1 MKRFFILSAL
11 MTVILFGCCY
21 VEDTQ
26 GNEKNEEKKTVNYKV
41 VFDANGG
48 DGNMPEQIFTAG
60 ISQTLNINTFK
71 CTGHTFADWNTEP
84 DGTGVTY
91 VSGNSYSFT
100 GDITLYAQWDV
111 NNYTMKFNA
120 NGGNGNMPEQIF
132 TADTSQILNA
142 NTFTRTGYTFAGWN
156 TEPDGAGFTYISENS
171 YSLTGNITL
180 YAQWDV
186 NTYTV
191 IFYDNGGDG
200 NMEHQS
206 LTYNTEQT
214 LPANTFT
221 RKGYAFAGWA
231 LSDDGNAIY
240 ADKGK
245 VKNLAAENNAIV
257 PLYAV
262 WTENNKVLPVIF
274 SQPTTVDYGDS
285 ITMSCATMDAKI
297 NYTIDG
303 VTAEYTDEITI
314 TKDVIITAFATKD
327 GMKDGDTSI
336 ASYTV
341 KTYRVT
347 YRSKYG
353 IEPEQITGLKKD
365 DALTAEQLPELTADG
380 YTFAGWYDGENEVTT
395 EYKITG
401 DSEFSAKWDPN
412 TDTAYKVEH
421 YKQNIA
427 DDEYTLAEAD
437 TENKI
442 GTTDEDTSATA
453 KDYTGFTAKRIEQ
466 MKIAA
471 DGSTVVKI
479 YYDRNMITL
488 KFNTENGQTEKIMGR
503 YGATLENPTNP
514 TKTGYI
520 FAKWNPELPATFPV
534 ENTTYTATWTADT
547 YKITYNLDGG
557 KNAAS
562 NPANYTVETGTITL
576 AKATKANCTFGGWYD
591 ENGNEVIQIQSN
603 TAKNISVTAKW
614 APEGFVYVKGAII
627 IGGITSGGYTTSNV
641 FTGGS
646 VAVGNFYM
654 SDHEVTQGEYET
666 YCSYRAGKSPTDAS
680 GKGSNYP
687 AYNVNFY
694 EALVYCNKRSLDEQL
709 TPCYQIQKGS
719 ETWTTNPDEWGAV
732 PTAYE
737 SEKRVEWDTVKCDFT
752 ANGYRLPTRA
762 EWEYAARGGKGLS
775 GYQYKYAGSN
785 DIGEVAWNSDNS
797 GGKPHEVKTKKPN
810 GLGLYDM
817 SGNVSEICWDLVYY
831 HTYDW
836 EREIAIEFIPIR
848 WVANAGYNN
857 GEEYNKLSYG
867 ERPLAYGGYGD
878 QGFRVVRTAE

>member
-245 VKNLAAENNAIV
+245 VKNLAAKNNAIV

-401 DSEFSAKWDPN
+401 DSEFSAKWAPN

-427 DDEYTLAEAD
+427 NDEYTLAEAD

-666 YCSYRAGKSPTDAS
+666 YCSYGEKKPIEVYGVGK
-680 GKGSNYP
+680 NHP
-687 AYNVNFY
+687 AYYVNWY
-694 EALVYCNKRSLDEQL
+694 AALVYCNKRSLAENL
-709 TPCYQIQKGS
+709 TPCYEIMSGDNID
-719 ETWTTNPDEWGAV
+719 TYTTNYEEWGAV
-732 PTAYE
+732 PTSSNSTWNA
-737 SEKRVEWDTVKCDFT
+737 VKCDFT
-752 ANGYRLPTRA
+752 ANGYRLPTA
-762 EWEYAARGGKGLS
+762 VEWEYAARGGKGLS
-775 GYQYKYAGSN
+775 GYQYKYAGS
-785 DIGEVAWNSDNS
+785 DTIDDVAWYDNNS
-797 GGKPHEVKTKKPN
+797 GRKTHAVKGKEAN

-817 SGNVSEICWDLVYY
+817 SGNVWEWCWD
-831 HTYDW
+831 
-836 EREIAIEFIPIR
+836 
-848 WVANAGYNN
+848 
-857 GEEYNKLSYG
+857 SYG
-867 ERPLAYGGYGD
+867 DSGTRCQYGSAYNQSYYNCIVSRKTYYLNYHPD
-878 QGFRVVRTAE
+878 SYTGFRVVRTAE